1 MNNTIMLVGNV
12 TGEVKLVKTPDGSEV
27 ANFSVA
33 VTRYYDKA
41 KKEQVTDFF
50 DCVAWKELAK
60 NIAASIKKG
69 TRVILSGKIITDT
82 WEDDEG
88 KKKTKA
94 KVSVNNIGPDLSF
107 ASCENIVKNANK
119 TESQKDETNR
129 FE

>member
-94 KVSVNNIGPDLSF
+94 KAF
-107 ASCENIVKNANK
+107 ASSK
-119 TESQKDETNR
+119 TKFLGAKRKLLSTSKKRKKTKKKK
-129 FE
+129 